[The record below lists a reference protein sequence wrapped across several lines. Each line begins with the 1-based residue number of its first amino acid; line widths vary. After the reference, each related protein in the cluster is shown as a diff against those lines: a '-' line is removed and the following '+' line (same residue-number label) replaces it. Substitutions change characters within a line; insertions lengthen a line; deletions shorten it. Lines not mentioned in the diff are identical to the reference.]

1 MSPHISKVEE
11 EERKGIT
18 GFADIREVH
27 TVVEG
32 SMGTINEEM
41 SDIVLEESIIE
52 WRQNQKSPFPFF

>member
-1 MSPHISKVEE
+1 MSSPHISKVEE
-11 EERKGIT
+11 EERKAIT

-41 SDIVLEESIIE
+41 SDVVLDESII
-52 WRQNQKSPFPFF
+52 